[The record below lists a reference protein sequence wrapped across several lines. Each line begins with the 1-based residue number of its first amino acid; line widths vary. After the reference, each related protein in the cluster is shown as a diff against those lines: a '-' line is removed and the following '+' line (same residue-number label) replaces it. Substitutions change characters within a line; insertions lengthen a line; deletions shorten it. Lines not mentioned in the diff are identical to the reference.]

1 MIKCQRKNY
10 ARRRTLDVRRTDAE
24 RVERSAFG
32 VWRKNYVDKHV
43 SVTFYVEIL
52 SVFDSLRTDGPV
64 INESDIYAV
73 TLTFIYT
80 LPYNCLVSP
89 WTYCGVHFQG
99 GVNLKCKTYI

>member
-10 ARRRTLDVRRTDAE
+10 ARRRTLEVRRTDAE

-32 VWRKNYVDKHV
+32 VWRKNYVDKNV

-52 SVFDSLRTDGPV
+52 SVFDSLRTDGQDR
-64 INESDIYAV
+64 NDSYIYAV

-80 LPYNCLVSP
+80 LPYIVVSLP
-89 WTYCGVHFQG
+89 CVLCHHG
-99 GVNLKCKTYI
+99 GIVL